1 MKVIWL
7 IETCYNKAVVISK
20 QGNDSLKHFLLRI
33 VWKKNMFIIIAFKLC
48 FRICLYEGQCKQKEL
63 KPSFWITPI
72 VLIDWAKNLK
82 SFISHY

>member
-1 MKVIWL
+1 
-7 IETCYNKAVVISK
+7 
-20 QGNDSLKHFLLRI
+20 
-33 VWKKNMFIIIAFKLC
+33 MFIIIAFKLC